1 IIPPFINSPRTN
13 HCRLSLNVF
22 YSGDGMF
29 KKICNIALICRSP
42 QYACRD
48 CSEPTRPL
56 LKSRSESEAVA
67 IPQERGCHG
76 DSQGLST
83 GRFVANAVRHNNRPV
98 ALRCW
103 VHFSKHIVPSVAV
116 EAGSA
121 RVTNLNPAADPS
133 SSATA

>member
-1 IIPPFINSPRTN
+1 
-13 HCRLSLNVF
+13 
-22 YSGDGMF
+22 MF
-29 KKICNIALICRSP
+29 KKMCNIALICRSP

-56 LKSRSESEAVA
+56 LKSRRKSEAVA

-103 VHFSKHIVPSVAV
+103 VHFSKHIVPSVCGRGGV
-116 EAGSA
+116 RDSH
-121 RVTNLNPAADPS
+121 NLESCRPPKDLCHRPCETPRPS
-133 SSATA
+133 WYQQD